1 MSARNRMSFDLV
13 ERLDKSPAPAITPA
27 LLKRIFSFL
36 TPYTPYLVASFGVIV
51 LSSGLSVAPSLLT
64 GQIIDRGLL
73 AGDLPLLIRL
83 VALSFLLLVVSSGLG
98 LLESW
103 PELAVRRLLL
113 LRMTLLG
120 YDDPLFLLVGSTDD
134 REKWITERYP
144 QMEVYDLTE

>member
-13 ERLDKSPAPAITPA
+13 ERLDKSPAPAITLA

-103 PELAVRRLLL
+103 LSANIAQGVTCDMWELGCPSRTVRTVCAR
-113 LRMTLLG
+113 
-120 YDDPLFLLVGSTDD
+120 
-134 REKWITERYP
+134 
-144 QMEVYDLTE
+144 